1 MLKLFLK
8 FLEKRPLI
16 HKIITILKKIGVMEA
31 KQLKWAY
38 LTALAL
44 VWGSSFILIKKG
56 LIGLSALQVGSLRII
71 FAAIF
76 LLLIGFRSLP
86 KIPKHKW
93 KYIAMTSVFGTFG
106 PAFLFALAQTEI
118 DSSVSS
124 ILNSLT
130 PLNTLILGSLFFGV
144 SFQKRQVWGVFIGLM
159 GSLLLVFSGAMNN
172 PNQNYYYAIL
182 VIIASICY
190 AINVN
195 LIKRFLSDL
204 SPLSITTGNFAVL
217 LLPASLILF
226 FTGFYEVIHI
236 ETVQHAVLFI
246 VVLGVV
252 GTGIANIFFFKLI
265 QISSPVFATSVT
277 YLIPVVAFF
286 WGLLDNEML
295 TPVQFVGAFIIL
307 IGVYLSAKK

>member
-1 MLKLFLK
+1 MDS
-8 FLEKRPLI
+8 
-16 HKIITILKKIGVMEA
+16 

-38 LTALAL
+38 LMVLAL

-86 KIPKHKW
+86 KIPKQKW
-93 KYIAMTSVFGTFG
+93 KYIAMTSMFGTFV

-130 PLNTLILGSLFFGV
+130 PLNTLVLGTLVFGV
-144 SFQKRQVWGVFIGLM
+144 SFQRRQVWGVFIGLV
-159 GSLLLVFSGAMNN
+159 GSLLLVFNGAMNH
-172 PNQNYYYAIL
+172 PDQNYYYAIL

-217 LLPASLILF
+217 VLPASLILF
-226 FTGFYEVIHI
+226 FTGFSEVIHV
-236 ETVQHAVLFI
+236 ESVQHAVLFI
-246 VVLGVV
+246 VILGVV
-252 GTGIANIFFFKLI
+252 GTGIANILFFKLI

-295 TPVQFVGAFIIL
+295 TPIQFFGAFIIL